1 MNNSYQHR
9 HTGRHT
15 HTHTYKQQLKDR
27 HKGHAYI
34 FILTLTAFPG
44 RILIPVADSHHRLAA
59 SLSPRRAFV
68 YACHRLYRFFLSS
81 LLLSLFLLLFRVCCY
96 CLCCRIWVFIVSV
109 ASLASLLG
117 GLHSCGT
124 FFAAAAVL
132 TKPLK
137 RLQRGTLSAC
147 RTSRIVVALRTLTH
161 THPHTHTHTCT
172 PTHTVNSLLFVAYR
186 TACWN
191 IFRKRFSSRFV

>member
-9 HTGRHT
+9 HTHT
-15 HTHTYKQQLKDR
+15 HTHKQQLRDR

-34 FILTLTAFPG
+34 FILTLAVFPG

-59 SLSPRRAFV
+59 SLSPGRAFV
-68 YACHRLYRFFLSS
+68 YACHRLYRCFFFSS
-81 LLLSLFLLLFRVCCY
+81 PYCCCCCY
-96 CLCCRIWVFIVSV
+96 CLCYRIWVFIVNVAVAV

-124 FFAAAAVL
+124 FFAAVAVL

-147 RTSRIVVALRTLTH
+147 RTSRIVVALRTFTH
-161 THPHTHTHTCT
+161 AHT
-172 PTHTVNSLLFVAYR
+172 P
-186 TACWN
+186 
-191 IFRKRFSSRFV
+191 I